1 MIFLAVGFET
11 WHLGLIAGI
20 VVLIS
25 SSRFLLLKSW
35 PDFADSSEAA
45 NRQVKT
51 LLTTFLRFLKTSLI
65 VSFGIHYLQILTSL
79 EPLDYLVVAMLPGI
93 SEVGN

>member
-1 MIFLAVGFET
+1 MKKGTDLCWCVNNHLRESVNIIESLYAVGFET

-45 NRQVKT
+45 NQQVKKHSIHSYIDT
-51 LLTTFLRFLKTSLI
+51 LL
-65 VSFGIHYLQILTSL
+65 
-79 EPLDYLVVAMLPGI
+79 
-93 SEVGN
+93 